1 MRKLL
6 SCICV
11 LMLSMSLYTPA
22 LASSL
27 PVVPE
32 EEWEFQHIK
41 ENREFA
47 AIPTIEVTGNR
58 LWAGWM
64 SGGDT
69 EPHDE
74 NYSIIAYSDDWGKTW
89 VEPYMILDKGLT
101 GKVICPVFW
110 QDPTGRLWLF
120 YNVSGAWAVYT
131 DNPCDDPEDI
141 VWSEP
146 MNMGRYPITNKPI
159 AIERD
164 GVSTYLICGQNM
176 ASYTNV
182 MILSAQEP
190 DFKWQLE
197 RGSFAKTKSKNTWFL
212 EGAIVEKL
220 DGTLWVLT
228 RVEQG
233 HNGGVEQAFST
244 DQSRS
249 WSKLEGD
256 LPYPLQGPGS
266 RFQIRRLQSGNLAW
280 VSHDTTKGRTKL
292 TIWLSE
298 DDGETWPYQLLL
310 DGRSSVSY
318 PDIAQAADGTIY
330 VIYDKGRSKEQ
341 EIRMAVFTEEDIKAG
356 AFVTEGAQE
365 KVVVSKTGGYEDI
378 VAIEEPFD
386 QVMTVDNQAA
396 MEALLPTLP
405 ATLHVTT
412 ETGAV
417 HTLDGRWMLGT
428 VTEGRAKIGY
438 SVVLPEK
445 VQDTFDLLVLEVL
458 WENQKE

>member
-6 SCICV
+6 AGLCV
-11 LMLSMSLYTPA
+11 FVIGISLFATAWA
-22 LASSL
+22 LEM
-27 PVVPE
+27 PVIPFDE
-32 EEWEFQHIK
+32 LEPQHLK

-47 AIPTIEVTGNR
+47 AIPTIEVTGTR

-64 SGGDT
+64 SGGDK

-74 NYSIIAYSDDWGKTW
+74 NFSIIAYSDDDGETW
-89 VEPYMILDKGLT
+89 TEYMIMDLCAA
-101 GKVICPVFW
+101 GKVMCPVLW
-110 QDPTGRLWLF
+110 CDPHGRLWLL
-120 YNVSGAWAVYT
+120 YGTGTTWAVYT
-131 DNPCDDPEDI
+131 DNPCDAPEDI

-146 MNMGRYPITNKPI
+146 QNIGKYHIPNKPI

-164 GVSTYLICGQNM
+164 GVETYLLCGQNM
-176 ASYTNV
+176 TSYKTIT
-182 MILSAQEP
+182 ILSAQAP
-190 DFKWQLE
+190 DYKWQLE
-197 RGSFAKTKSKNTWFL
+197 RGSFAKSKNSNNLYL

-438 SVVLPEK
+438 SVVLPDK
-445 VQDTFDLLVLEVL
+445 VQDTFDLLIIDVS
-458 WENQKE
+458 WGQ